1 MRNEQ
6 YHLLIVDDNEDILT
20 MLKMMLEHNG
30 YKISIQDNTNNIKAL
45 ISTLKPDL
53 ILMDKLL
60 SGSDGCEVCK
70 QLKTEE
76 KIKKI
81 PVIMISAHAHAR
93 EECLNAGADF
103 FLEKPFEMDNL
114 LHVVAKASRNGKVKI

>member
-1 MRNEQ
+1 MRNEK
-6 YHLLIVDDNEDILT
+6 YHILIVDDNEDILT

-45 ISTLKPDL
+45 ISSLMPDV

-60 SGSDGCEVCK
+60 SGSDGCDVCRK
-70 QLKTEE
+70 IKTLE
-76 KIKKI
+76 KIKEI

-93 EECLNAGADF
+93 EECLSAGADF

-114 LHVVAKASRNGKVKI
+114 LQTVAKASRNGKVKI

>member
-6 YHLLIVDDNEDILT
+6 YHILIVDDNEDILT

-30 YKISIQDNTNNIKAL
+30 YKISILDNTNNITAL
-45 ISTLKPDL
+45 IVSLKPDL

-70 QLKTEE
+70 HLKTEE
-76 KIKKI
+76 QIKHI
-81 PVIMISAHAHAR
+81 PVVMLSAHAHAR
-93 EECLNAGADF
+93 EECLQAGADF
-103 FLEKPFEMDNL
+103 FLEKPFDMDNL
-114 LHVVAKASRNGKVKI
+114 LHVVAKASRNGQVKN